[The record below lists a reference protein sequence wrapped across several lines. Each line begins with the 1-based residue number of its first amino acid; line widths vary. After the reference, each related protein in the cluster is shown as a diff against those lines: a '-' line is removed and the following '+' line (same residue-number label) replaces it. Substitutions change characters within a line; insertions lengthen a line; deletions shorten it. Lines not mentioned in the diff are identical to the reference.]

1 MENMSKVFA
10 INLKTRRK
18 MLKLT
23 QKELADKIG
32 YSEKS
37 VSKWESGTSIAPS
50 IILPDLAQA
59 LEINMDELFGYTSD
73 PVYYLGVD
81 GGGTKTEFVLTDKEG
96 NVLNRYL
103 LGSGNPV
110 DIGIERTLDVLN
122 TGIMNVCAN
131 IPFRKISAFVGLAGG
146 TTGDYKQ
153 QIYEFLRKYNFG
165 CINNGS
171 DVQNAVAGALG
182 DKDGIV
188 VIMGTGDIAFSQI
201 DKTLYRTGGFG
212 YLFDEGGSGY
222 SIGRD
227 AILASLKAEEGTG
240 KKTILSNIIAQKFES
255 NSVFNVLS
263 KLYIGGK
270 REIASFAPDVFDAYK
285 KGDMVAKE
293 IIEKNMQQITVLI
306 DDATRHFENKDKIDV
321 VLVGGIAKKSDIILP
336 IINKYINHKDRYNF
350 SIYDA
355 PTVNG
360 ALVLAREYKEAKG
373 KC

>member
-1 MENMSKVFA
+1 MENIAKVFA
-10 INLKTRRK
+10 VNLKNRRR

-37 VSKWESGTSIAPS
+37 ISKWESGTSVAPS

-59 LEINMDELFGYTSD
+59 LEINMDELFGYASG
-73 PVYYLGVD
+73 PVYYLGID
-81 GGGTKTEFVLTDKEG
+81 GGGTKTEFVLTDREG

-153 QIYEFLRKYNFG
+153 QIHEFLQKYNF
-165 CINNGS
+165 CCVNNGS

-201 DKTLYRTGGFG
+201 DRTLYRTGGFG

-240 KKTILSNIIAQKFES
+240 KKTIISEMISQKFES
-255 NSVFNVLS
+255 NCVFDILS

-270 REIASFAPDVFDAYK
+270 RKIASFAPAVFEAYE
-285 KGDMVAKE
+285 KGDKVAKE
-293 IIEKNMQQITVLI
+293 IIEKNMKQITVLI
-306 DDATRHFENKDKIDV
+306 DDATRHFENQEKIEV
-321 VLVGGIAKKSDIILP
+321 VLVGGVSKKSDIILP
-336 IINKYINHKDRYNF
+336 IIKKYIKNKNKYNF
-350 SIYDA
+350 SVYNA

-360 ALVLAREYKEAKG
+360 ALALAREYKEANG
-373 KC
+373 KY